1 MPMDIRT
8 YLGGQVQRA
17 RKACKLT
24 QQELSD
30 QTGVSIKMIQ
40 CIENGSV
47 NPSYE
52 ILFPIVN
59 RLGLTTSNLF
69 NVEPDEHEEEIN
81 RFLGKFR
88 ACNRANQMVLLNT
101 LDFLAEQL
109 LTLQDE
115 KTENSSQ
122 RIMQY
127 SQWVRIA
134 LPTGCCFMDKAL
146 FYQQDVYFS
155 KKHSSSLPISQG
167 TQFLQAL
174 LCAAFQ
180 NVRSNFFVSL
190 FWRTCF

>member
-8 YLGGQVQRA
+8 YLGNRVQQA

-40 CIENGSV
+40 GIESGSV
-47 NPSYE
+47 NPSYG

-69 NVEPDEHEEEIN
+69 NVEPDENEEEIN

-88 ACNRANQMVLLNT
+88 ACSRANQMVLPNM

-109 LTLQDE
+109 LPSRKILGKKGKVWYHKRYGIYRFEESREIRTQGD
-115 KTENSSQ
+115 TQAGRTAQENGKNGK
-122 RIMQY
+122 R
-127 SQWVRIA
+127 
-134 LPTGCCFMDKAL
+134 
-146 FYQQDVYFS
+146 
-155 KKHSSSLPISQG
+155 
-167 TQFLQAL
+167 
-174 LCAAFQ
+174 
-180 NVRSNFFVSL
+180 N
-190 FWRTCF
+190 

>member
-1 MPMDIRT
+1 MPVDICV
-8 YLGGQVQRA
+8 YLGGRVHAA

-30 QTGVSIKMIQ
+30 QTGVSVKMIQ

-52 ILFPIVN
+52 ILFPIVK

-69 NVEPDEHEEEIN
+69 NTEPDEHEEEIN

-109 LTLQDE
+109 LSLQEASPD
-115 KTENSSQ
+115 SS
-122 RIMQY
+122 
-127 SQWVRIA
+127 
-134 LPTGCCFMDKAL
+134 P
-146 FYQQDVYFS
+146 
-155 KKHSSSLPISQG
+155 KHLG
-167 TQFLQAL
+167 
-174 LCAAFQ
+174 
-180 NVRSNFFVSL
+180 
-190 FWRTCF
+190 

>member
-8 YLGGQVQRA
+8 YLGGRVHRA

-40 CIENGSV
+40 GIENGSV
-47 NPSYE
+47 NPSYG

-59 RLGLTTSNLF
+59 RLGLTTSDLF
-69 NVEPDEHEEEIN
+69 NVAADEHNEEIN

-109 LTLQDE
+109 LALQND
-115 KTENSSQ
+115 N
-122 RIMQY
+122 
-127 SQWVRIA
+127 
-134 LPTGCCFMDKAL
+134 LND
-146 FYQQDVYFS
+146 
-155 KKHSSSLPISQG
+155 
-167 TQFLQAL
+167 
-174 LCAAFQ
+174 
-180 NVRSNFFVSL
+180 
-190 FWRTCF
+190 

>member
-8 YLGGQVQRA
+8 YLGSRVQSA

-30 QTGVSIKMIQ
+30 QTNVSIKMIQ

-52 ILFPIVN
+52 ILFPIIN
-59 RLGLTTSNLF
+59 RLGLTTSDLF
-69 NVEPDEHEEEIN
+69 NVDPDEHDEEIN

-109 LTLQDE
+109 LALQNDDL
-115 KTENSSQ
+115 K
-122 RIMQY
+122 
-127 SQWVRIA
+127 
-134 LPTGCCFMDKAL
+134 D
-146 FYQQDVYFS
+146 
-155 KKHSSSLPISQG
+155 
-167 TQFLQAL
+167 
-174 LCAAFQ
+174 
-180 NVRSNFFVSL
+180 
-190 FWRTCF
+190 

>member
-47 NPSYE
+47 NPSYK

-88 ACNRANQMVLLNT
+88 ACNRSNQLLLLNT

-109 LTLQDE
+109 LVRQNE
-115 KTENSSQ
+115 KCKNTE
-122 RIMQY
+122 RY
-127 SQWVRIA
+127 D
-134 LPTGCCFMDKAL
+134 G
-146 FYQQDVYFS
+146 
-155 KKHSSSLPISQG
+155 
-167 TQFLQAL
+167 
-174 LCAAFQ
+174 
-180 NVRSNFFVSL
+180 
-190 FWRTCF
+190 

>member
-8 YLGGQVQRA
+8 YLGNRVQSA

-59 RLGLTTSNLF
+59 RLGLTTSELF
-69 NVEPDEHEEEIN
+69 NVEPDEHDEEIN

-109 LTLQDE
+109 LKLQGDE
-115 KTENSSQ
+115 LKD
-122 RIMQY
+122 Y
-127 SQWVRIA
+127 SA
-134 LPTGCCFMDKAL
+134 K
-146 FYQQDVYFS
+146 
-155 KKHSSSLPISQG
+155 
-167 TQFLQAL
+167 
-174 LCAAFQ
+174 
-180 NVRSNFFVSL
+180 
-190 FWRTCF
+190 